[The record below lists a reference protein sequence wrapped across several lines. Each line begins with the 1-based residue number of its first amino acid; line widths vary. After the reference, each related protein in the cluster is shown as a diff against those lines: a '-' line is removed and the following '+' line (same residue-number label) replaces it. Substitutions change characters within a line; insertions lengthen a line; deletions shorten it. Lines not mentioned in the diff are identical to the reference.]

1 MDCAGTSII
10 NLETDNSEIEHHLEI
25 LVKLC
30 LEGGAELNDRLN
42 IRSFEGDLS
51 ISAPAE
57 LPTNETLI
65 KLPPTVLLPIPSFEL
80 ELRDT
85 EISIASISGELSA
98 TQQKLLESMVAIYN
112 ITDKVHRYQS
122 CSTDTLYHLDRELL
136 VRLTNT
142 QYVSN
147 YDAWSK
153 ENFLLQ
159 SFLKSRYLKKKVAE
173 NSDEKVSVL
182 MPLVDFFNHHP
193 LAPGF
198 SGGAKAIK
206 VTRYSDPEGGEE
218 CYVRYGR
225 QDDHQILVG
234 YGYTETRCPA
244 VLSIPMELPIGNTAT
259 LKLLRNYSA
268 KHNFKQLPTALNDL
282 AAYLSP
288 VQFSEDKRSLTLG
301 CLRIPPKNAPRAM
314 RRILSF
320 WINRMDHGG
329 TRSEVSRLVDEA
341 EITIVDKNH
350 SYYTKLLSDLESC
363 APVPG
368 TEIQVEN
375 IKIMAR
381 SQLNKIEAYSF
392 ERAKS

>member
-1 MDCAGTSII
+1 MDCAGTNII
-10 NLETDNSEIEHHLEI
+10 NLGTDNSEIEHHLQI

-30 LEGGAELNDRLN
+30 LEGSAELNDRLN